1 MLIRDIMIVGI
12 KFIIK
17 NYLLQA
23 SPSKKILYRSAR
35 TIDIFVCLKKQSQ
48 LQALRL
54 LKINIRNSRKC

>member
-17 NYLLQA
+17 NYLPQA

-48 LQALRL
+48 SQALRL
-54 LKINIRNSRKC
+54 